1 MDRRLGGAICII
13 PVRSQHCGLL
23 FLPFADH
30 DPKTAEIVSK
40 TFLPARDREIKDPAI
55 LKQLRPR
62 VNGRVEVPADGQL
75 KVPAPR
81 GCSAGFPG
89 ATSSG
94 SGLFHPVGIAVGVH
108 QRSAN
113 GLGLTRPVAWLATAL
128 AASAWVGSSRGRAG
142 RGVSAAGSGRASR

>member
-1 MDRRLGGAICII
+1 MNRRLGGAICII

-62 VNGRVEVPADGQL
+62 VNGRVEVPAGGQL
-75 KVPAPR
+75 KVPLLGVVQLVFRVPPPR
-81 GCSAGFPG
+81 A
-89 ATSSG
+89 
-94 SGLFHPVGIAVGVH
+94 
-108 QRSAN
+108 
-113 GLGLTRPVAWLATAL
+113 
-128 AASAWVGSSRGRAG
+128 RACFI
-142 RGVSAAGSGRASR
+142 R